1 MTGTQQFCFTHP
13 SHRPGAGE
21 DIYLFALH
29 NNKGTTVH
37 ISNYGAIITS
47 LQVMQADGR
56 INDIVLGFDDMRDYL
71 APDYLAAY
79 PWFGAAIGRYGNRIK
94 DAAFRIN
101 EKYFTLSKNK
111 PPDHLH
117 GGEIGYDKKVWKVT
131 DHSATSITMAL
142 TDPDKHEGYPGTV
155 EVSIRFELNDNNE
168 LSYQYI
174 ATADQLTP
182 INLTHHGYFNLD
194 TTKQTINKHL
204 VKIYS
209 DKILEQDKGFV
220 TTGKYI
226 PVAGTFY
233 DFHKWKSIDAEWN
246 EDDGYDQS
254 YATNKTNRDI
264 TLLAEVRSPQSGLRM
279 EVWSTEPL
287 VHFYTGQFIPAVKG
301 KNGVMYGRFSGF
313 CLETQVHP
321 NAVNI
326 PHFPNTILKPG
337 EVYRHKTIYKIFQ

>member
-13 SHRPGAGE
+13 SGE

-71 APDYLAAY
+71 APAYLADY

-94 DAAFRIN
+94 DAAFRIDD
-101 EKYFTLSKNK
+101 KYFALSKNK

-117 GGEIGYDKKVWKVT
+117 GGETGYDKKVWKVT
-131 DHSATSITMAL
+131 DRSSSSVTMGL
-142 TDPDKHEGYPGTV
+142 TDPDGHEGYPGTV

-168 LSYQYI
+168 FSYQYT
-174 ATADQLTP
+174 ATSDQLTP
-182 INLTHHGYFNLD
+182 VNLTHHSYFNLD
-194 TTKQTINKHL
+194 TDKGTIGKHL
-204 VKIYS
+204 IRIYS
-209 DKILEQDKGFV
+209 DKILEQDENFV
-220 TTGKYI
+220 VTGQYL
-226 PVAGTFY
+226 PVAGTPY
-233 DFHKWKSIDAEWN
+233 DFNKWKTIDAGWN
-246 EDDGYDQS
+246 PGNGYDQS
-254 YATNKTNRDI
+254 YVANKNNRDI
-264 TLLAEVRSPQSGLRM
+264 SLLAEARSSQSGVRM
-279 EVWSTEPL
+279 EVWSTEPV
-287 VHFYTGQFIPAVKG
+287 VHFYTGKWIPPVKG
-301 KNGVMYGRFSGF
+301 KNGLNYGPFTGF

-326 PHFPNTILKPG
+326 PHFPDTKLKPG
-337 EVYRHKTIYKIFQ
+337 EVYRHKTVYKLFAEAI

>member
-1 MTGTQQFCFTHP
+1 MSDTPQFCFTHP
-13 SHRPGAGE
+13 SGE

-29 NNKGTTVH
+29 NNGTTVR

-47 LQVMQADGR
+47 FSVTQADGR
-56 INDIVLGFDDMRDYL
+56 INDIVLGFDDMRDYM
-71 APDYLAAY
+71 ADDYLAAY

-94 DAAFRIN
+94 DAAFRIDD
-101 EKYFTLSKNK
+101 KFYQLSKNK

-117 GGEIGYDKKVWKVT
+117 GGNIGYDKKVWRVT
-131 DHSATSITMAL
+131 EHNSNFLTLAL
-142 TDPDKHEGYPGTV
+142 TDPGGHEGYPGTV
-155 EVSIRFELNDNNE
+155 EVSIRFELTTANE
-168 LSYQYI
+168 FSYQYI

-194 TTKQTINKHL
+194 TEKDRIDNHL
-204 VKIYS
+204 VKIYA
-209 DKILEQDKGFV
+209 DKILEQDKNFV
-220 TTGKYI
+220 TTGNYI

-233 DFHKWKSIDAEWN
+233 DFREWKAINANWNAE
-246 EDDGYDQS
+246 DGYDQS
-254 YATNKTNRDI
+254 YAGNKTNHDI
-264 TLLAEVRSPQSGLRM
+264 SLLAEARSAQSGLKM

-287 VHFYTGQFIPAVKG
+287 VHFYTGKWIPSIKG
-301 KNGVMYGRFSGF
+301 KQGKMYGAFSGF

-337 EVYRHKTIYKIFQ
+337 EVYRHKTVYKIGGF